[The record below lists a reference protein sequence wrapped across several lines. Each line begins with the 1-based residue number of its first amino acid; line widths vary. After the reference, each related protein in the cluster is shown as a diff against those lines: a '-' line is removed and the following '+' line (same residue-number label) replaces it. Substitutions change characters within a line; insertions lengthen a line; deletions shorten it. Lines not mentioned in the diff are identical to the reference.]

1 MCAIHTVF
9 TFETAP
15 SIEAIHDRLASLSE
29 QPILV
34 KEDDV
39 DSCFFCDNTDEKG
52 ESAWHVAFACV
63 PDFVVILC
71 RCDDRHIMIAYSDLY
86 DKTLYVMLA
95 LVLEAMGGH
104 SPSVFS
110 RQYADHY
117 AGPVSEEVLRRR
129 YSKLRYSLRIT
140 FFVTSMVTSWAF
152 IIWLF
157 VLSYDLFA
165 FAGPILLIGSFIA
178 LLYVIGLFARRFD
191 NNGSSAAYCNPTSE
205 TS

>member
-15 SIEAIHDRLASLSE
+15 SIEAIRDRLASLSD

-34 KEDDV
+34 KEDDS
-39 DSCFFCDNTDEKG
+39 DNCLFCDNADEKG
-52 ESAWHVAFACV
+52 VSAWRVAFACV
-63 PDFVVILC
+63 PDFPVVLC
-71 RCDDRHIMIAYSDLY
+71 RCDDRHIMIAFSDLY
-86 DKTLYVMLA
+86 DKTLFVMLA

-110 RQYADHY
+110 RQYADLY

-140 FFVTSMVTSWAF
+140 FFVTWMVASWAL

-178 LLYVIGLFARRFD
+178 LLYVIVLFARRFD
-191 NNGSSAAYCNPTSE
+191 NNGSPAAYCNPTSE